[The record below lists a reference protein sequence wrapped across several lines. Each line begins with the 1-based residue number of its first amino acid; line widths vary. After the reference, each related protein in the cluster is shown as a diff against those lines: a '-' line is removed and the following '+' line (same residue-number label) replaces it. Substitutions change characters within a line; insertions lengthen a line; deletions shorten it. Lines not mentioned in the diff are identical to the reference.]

1 MSKPGQQVLA
11 QLRQQIASGRL
22 PPGARVVEIPTAEE
36 FGVSRMPVRVALREL
51 EREGLL
57 EKAGARGYKV
67 RAATR
72 DDIVD
77 GIEVRGVLEG
87 LAALRIGERGMSAST
102 ERDLRACLA
111 DGDAIFA
118 KGHMT
123 EADLAAYQDMNIRF
137 HTGIIDAGGSRAI
150 REALARNEHLP
161 FASVRALAAD
171 VTRLD
176 REYRRLSYAH
186 MQHHAIFQA
195 LASRQSARAEAL
207 MREHA
212 NATLA
217 HVDFAFDGERQA
229 SVEQAPAAGE

>member
-22 PPGARVVEIPTAEE
+22 PPGARVVEIPTAEAL
-36 FGVSRMPVRVALREL
+36 GVSRMPVRVALRVL

-57 EKAGARGYKV
+57 EKAGARGFRV

-77 GIEVRGVLEG
+77 GVEVRGVLEG
-87 LAALRIGERGMSAST
+87 LAALRIGERGMSAAT
-102 ERDLRACLA
+102 ERALRTCLA

-118 KGHMT
+118 KGRLV
-123 EADLAAYQDMNIRF
+123 EADLAAYQDMNVRF
-137 HTGIIDAGGSRAI
+137 HAAIIEAGGGGAI

-171 VTRLD
+171 IARLD
-176 REYRRLSYAH
+176 REYSRLSYAH
-186 MQHHAIFQA
+186 MQHHAIFDA
-195 LASRQSARAEAL
+195 LANRQGARAESL

-217 HVDFAFDGERQA
+217 HVDFAWPEMQRP
-229 SVEQAPAAGE
+229 EPR

>member
-11 QLRQQIASGRL
+11 QLRQQIASGHL
-22 PPGARVVEIPTAEE
+22 PPGARIVEIPTAEA

-57 EKAGARGYKV
+57 EKAGARGYRV

-72 DDIVD
+72 DDIID

-87 LAALRIGERGMSAST
+87 LAAMRIGERGMSAAT
-102 ERDLRACLA
+102 ERALRACLV

-118 KGHMT
+118 KGHLT
-123 EADLAAYQDMNIRF
+123 EVDLAAYQDMNIRF
-137 HTGIIDAGGSRAI
+137 HTAIVEGGGGDAI

-171 VTRLD
+171 LRRLD
-176 REYRRLSYAH
+176 REFRRLSYAH
-186 MQHHAIFQA
+186 MQHHAIFEA
-195 LASRQSARAEAL
+195 LANRQSARAEAL

-212 NATLA
+212 NATMA
-217 HVDFAFDGERQA
+217 HVDFAFGEQPDPARKLDG
-229 SVEQAPAAGE
+229 